1 MGSPAMARLFTACG
15 WVAAGFLVLI
25 LLLIV
30 LQVSGRLFGFATP
43 GITHYAGYCMA
54 ASSFFGLGYALHE
67 YTHIRV
73 TLFLNLSPRLRYGLE
88 LWCHLIGT
96 GLAAYF
102 CFYACKATWWSWKFH
117 DISQGQDATP
127 LWIPQLVMCCGTFVL
142 LLALAERLY
151 LLLAGRYPLNAVPAS
166 EA

>member
-1 MGSPAMARLFTACG
+1 MASPLLARLFIVCG
-15 WVAAGFLVLI
+15 WLAAGFLVLI

-30 LQVSGRLFGFATP
+30 LQVSGRLLGFTTP
-43 GITHYAGYCMA
+43 GVTNYAGYCMA
-54 ASSFFGLGYALHE
+54 AASFFGLSYALHE
-67 YTHIRV
+67 NAHIRV
-73 TLFLNLSPRLRYGLE
+73 SLFLNLSLRLRYWLE

-117 DISQGQDATP
+117 DVSQGQDATP
-127 LWIPQLVMCCGTFVL
+127 LWIPQLVMCLGTFML
-142 LLALAERLY
+142 FLALAERLY
-151 LLLAGRYPLNAVPAS
+151 LLLMKRYPLDVPAAS